1 MAMESVIITGASG
14 FIGSRLVQYYL
25 ERGVKVTAV
34 VRKEG
39 SLSVQKSEN
48 LKLVCADFSEYDT
61 LAQRIGDGKYD
72 IFYHLAWGGYG
83 AATNDYTAQ
92 VLNIRP
98 VCDAVMQASAL
109 GCRRFVFSTSFSE
122 FMISENDGKSHA
134 DGAYCNVYGSA
145 KAAARLMAQA
155 VAAQRGMDFISVAF
169 ANTFGPGDASK
180 RSTNLFIHQLLN
192 ATPLNLTKGEH
203 LYDWNYIDDALE
215 GLRLA
220 GELGKSDAVYYIGSN
235 ERRPLKEIVSEVRDI
250 LAPNVPIHLGVYRES
265 FYVDYPCVDVHR
277 LYRDTGYRAK
287 ADFRSSIL
295 QTAQWV
301 KALPWE

>member
-1 MAMESVIITGASG
+1 MTMESVIITGASG

-34 VRKEG
+34 VRRAE
-39 SLSVQKSEN
+39 SFSVPQTEN
-48 LKLVCADFSEYDT
+48 LRLVCADFSEYDT
-61 LAQRIGDGKYD
+61 LAHKIGDGKYD

-109 GCRRFVFSTSFSE
+109 GCGRFVFSTSFSE
-122 FMISENDGKSHA
+122 FMISENDGKSHL

-169 ANTFGPGDASK
+169 ANTFGPGDASR

-192 ATPLNLTKGEH
+192 GTPLKLTRGEH

-250 LAPNVPIHLGVYRES
+250 LAPDVPIHLGAYPES
-265 FYVDYPCVDVHR
+265 FYVDYSCVDVHR